1 MCAFVW
7 LTEEINVFSEIKVFK
22 YFLCTCAAND
32 ASRKATGGPPQEL
45 TAKLPDLGIQG

>member
-22 YFLCTCAAND
+22 CFLCAYTTND

-45 TAKLPDLGIQG
+45 TAKLPALGIQG